1 MTLEREKALKNKRLR
16 EGETEDGDKTGRWKM
31 AAGAKK
37 SQADIVEEGEEAV
50 VVDGRKKKVRDRR
63 NRDDGGVGKA
73 KMEKEMRE
81 AAERKALKA
90 SSGANAIKLASGWG
104 NKA

>member
-1 MTLEREKALKNKRLR
+1 MEREKALKNKRLR

-37 SQADIVEEGEEAV
+37 SQEDIVQDDGAAV

-63 NRDDGGVGKA
+63 NRDDGAGKA
-73 KMEKEMRE
+73 KMEKEQKE
-81 AAERKALKA
+81 SAERKALKA

>member
-1 MTLEREKALKNKRLR
+1 LEREKALKNKRLR

-37 SQADIVEEGEEAV
+37 SQADIVEDGAGEEAV

-63 NRDDGGVGKA
+63 NREDGGVGKA
-73 KMEKEMRE
+73 KMEKEQKE

-104 NKA
+104 TKA